1 MNNGKE
7 KNVGIEPLGDPQI
20 ENKYKVNYFFAENS
34 KININEILKNSF
46 LLSLKAEGKN
56 SVR

>member
-7 KNVGIEPLGDPQI
+7 KNK
-20 ENKYKVNYFFAENS
+20 ENTKEEYKVNYIFSENS

-56 SVR
+56 M

>member
-7 KNVGIEPLGDPQI
+7 KNVGVALQGDPQI
-20 ENKYKVNYFFAENS
+20 ENKYKVNYFFTEDS

-56 SVR
+56 M

>member
-7 KNVGIEPLGDPQI
+7 KNK
-20 ENKYKVNYFFAENS
+20 ENTKGEYKVNYFFAEDS
-34 KININEILKNSF
+34 KININKILKKSF

-56 SVR
+56 M